1 MAVALRSIYAKKTQH
16 RTPNVDSPRRT
27 ITKAIIWNLI
37 GLVMMALVGF
47 VATGSFA
54 VGGGMALVNAAL
66 GLSVYIL
73 YERIWAQVAWGRH
86 G

>member
-1 MAVALRSIYAKKTQH
+1 M
-16 RTPNVDSPRRT
+16 DSPRRT

-54 VGGGMALVNAAL
+54 VGGAMALVNAAL
-66 GLSVYIL
+66 GLSMYIL

>member
-1 MAVALRSIYAKKTQH
+1 M
-16 RTPNVDSPRRT
+16 DSPRRT

-47 VATGSFA
+47 VSTGSFA

>member
-1 MAVALRSIYAKKTQH
+1 M
-16 RTPNVDSPRRT
+16 DSPRRT

-54 VGGGMALVNAAL
+54 EGGGMALVNAAL
-66 GLSVYIL
+66 GLSMYIL
-73 YERIWAQVAWGRH
+73 YERIWPQVAWGRH